1 MLPFR
6 VLGHKPWAAGK
17 NDPGSGTSL
26 GNTPVSDL
34 NLSLTGAQQAVGQ
47 GQAGQAAPKKYTIT
61 DKHGIGHDA
70 CNMRIAVERSGSF
83 PLYLGDEAGFASP

>member
-17 NDPGSGTSL
+17 NDPESGTSL

-34 NLSLTGAQQAVGQ
+34 NLSLTGAQQAVGP

-70 CNMRIAVERSGSF
+70 DNVQITGERSGSF

>member
-17 NDPGSGTSL
+17 NDPGSGTHL
-26 GNTPVSDL
+26 T
-34 NLSLTGAQQAVGQ
+34 LSLPGARQAVGQ